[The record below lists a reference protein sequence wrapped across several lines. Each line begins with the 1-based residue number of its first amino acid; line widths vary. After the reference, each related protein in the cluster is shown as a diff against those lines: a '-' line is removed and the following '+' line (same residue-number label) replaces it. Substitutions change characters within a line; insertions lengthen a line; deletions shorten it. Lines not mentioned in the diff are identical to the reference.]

1 MKENQEKLITAN
13 EILELSLKM
22 EREGQ
27 AFYEGLSQYIEDPLI
42 KNFIHRMHKEEI
54 QHEKLFRIM
63 LEEKGEKNYGW
74 EDKKELHDF
83 IGEHFKT
90 DIFPPLEDIIQKD
103 SIFKSLQKA
112 VDFAVEAELVAV
124 EFYSLLGDFCE
135 DLEAKTSI
143 LLLEQA
149 EKEHVKQVLAIKDKL
164 LKKK

>member
-1 MKENQEKLITAN
+1 MEENREKLITAN

-27 AFYEGLSQYIEDPLI
+27 VFYKGLSQYIQDPTV
-42 KNFIHRMHKEEI
+42 KNFLQKMHKEEI
-54 QHEKLFRIM
+54 QHEKIFRLM

-74 EDKKELHDF
+74 EDKKELYDF

-90 DIFPPLEDIIQKD
+90 DIFPPLDSIIQED
-103 SIFKSLQKA
+103 SKFESLQKA
-112 VDFAVEAELVAV
+112 VDFAVEAEMIAA
-124 EFYSLLGDFCE
+124 EFYSLLGEFCE

-149 EKEHVKQVLAIKDKL
+149 ENEHVKQVLAIKDKM
-164 LKKK
+164 LKQK

>member
-1 MKENQEKLITAN
+1 MEENHEKLITAN

-27 AFYEGLSQYIEDPLI
+27 AFYRGLSQHIRDPLI
-42 KNFIHRMHKEEI
+42 KTFIERMHREEI
-54 QHEKLFRIM
+54 QHEKLFRAM
-63 LEEKGEKNYGW
+63 LEEKGEKIYGW

-90 DIFPPLEDIIQKD
+90 DIFPPLEDIIQED
-103 SIFKSLQKA
+103 SRFESLQKA
-112 VDFAVEAELVAV
+112 VDFAVEAEMVAAK
-124 EFYSLLGDFCE
+124 FYSLLGEFCE

-149 EKEHVKQVLAIKDKL
+149 ENEHVKQVLAIKDKL
-164 LKKK
+164 LKQK

>member
-1 MKENQEKLITAN
+1 MEESYEKLITAN

-27 AFYEGLSQYIEDPLI
+27 AFYKGLSQYIQEPLI
-42 KNFIHRMHKEEI
+42 KTFTQRMHNEEI
-54 QHEKLFRIM
+54 QHEKLFRTM

-74 EDKKELHDF
+74 EDKKELQDF

-90 DIFPPLEDIIQKD
+90 DIFPPLDDIIQED
-103 SIFKSLQKA
+103 SKFESLQKA
-112 VDFAVEAELVAV
+112 VDFAVEAEMVAA
-124 EFYSLLGDFCE
+124 EFYSLLGEFCE

-149 EKEHVKQVLAIKDKL
+149 ENEHVKQVLAIKDKL
-164 LKKK
+164 LKQ